1 MTIITNPYLKILD
14 EIAPSP
20 NYIPKKEEYVA
31 WCKRHKK
38 LMDTQAFSGE
48 LLVKLFHS
56 FKEIEELVGF
66 LEYEPTIILAND
78 RFLHLDQENEVEVLE
93 WLLDFEKISE
103 IAEHFYASHFEWS
116 DDKVEGDKII
126 ISQELGIKIELSDFE
141 SFIVF
146 ENSFRPLLLQYKEK
160 FTTSDFDTINTLLQT
175 MLEFHEI
182 IDFCGVDIYI
192 DELDKFNSRNTDSN

>member
-1 MTIITNPYLKILD
+1 MFTNPYLKILH

-56 FKEIEELVGF
+56 FKEIEDLVGF
-66 LEYEPTIILAND
+66 LEYEPAIILAND
-78 RFLHLDQENEVEVLE
+78 RFLLLDQENEVEVLE

-103 IAEHFYASHFEWS
+103 IAEHFYAEHFEWF

-141 SFIVF
+141 TFIVF

-160 FTTSDFDTINTLLQT
+160 FTTSDFDTINIPLQT

-192 DELDKFNSRNTDSN
+192 DNLQMFNKNYVKHL

>member
-1 MTIITNPYLKILD
+1 MKYFSNPYLKILD

-38 LMDTQAFSGE
+38 LMDTKAFSGE

-146 ENSFRPLLLQYKEK
+146 EKSFRPLLLQKQEK
-160 FTTSDFDTINTLLQT
+160 FITDDFDPRFTSLQT

-192 DELDKFNSRNTDSN
+192 EELDRFNSRNTNFN